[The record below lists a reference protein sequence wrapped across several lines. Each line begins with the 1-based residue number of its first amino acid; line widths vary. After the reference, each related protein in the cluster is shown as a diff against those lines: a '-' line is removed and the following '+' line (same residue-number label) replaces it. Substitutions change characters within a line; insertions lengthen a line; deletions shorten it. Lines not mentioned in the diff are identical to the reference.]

1 MAVVGDVLG
10 GGMTMYTHLI
20 VASVAAAAVWTFQD
34 ARMDATVADTRLAGI
49 EEKLQAQTSGR
60 ATERS
65 ISITYQKALNDAR
78 TREAL
83 LRTDLDRLRTASDSL
98 REQNTHAARQLAA
111 APPAA
116 VIEYATAIGTVFD
129 DCRAAYAGM
138 VEKAD
143 GHASDVRTIT
153 QAWPVITAVP
163 TGLP

>member
-34 ARMDATVADTRLAGI
+34 ARMDATVADTRLAGM
-49 EEKLQAQTSGR
+49 EEKLQAQTQGSANER
-60 ATERS
+60 A
-65 ISITYQKALNDAR
+65 ISKTYIEALNVAR
-78 TREAL
+78 TREAA
-83 LRTDLDRLRTASDSL
+83 LRTDLNRLHAVSDSL
-98 REQNTHAARQLAA
+98 REQNASAARQLAA
-111 APPAA
+111 APPTA
-116 VIEYATAIGTVFD
+116 VIEYATALGTVFD

>member
-1 MAVVGDVLG
+1 MLL
-10 GGMTMYTHLI
+10 YTHMI
-20 VASVAAAAVWTFQD
+20 VAGVAAAAVWTFQD

-83 LRTDLDRLRTASDSL
+83 LRTDLNRLHAVSDSL
-98 REQNTHAARQLAA
+98 REQNANAARQLAA
-111 APPAA
+111 APPTA
-116 VIEYATAIGTVFD
+116 VIEYATALGTVFD

-153 QAWPVITAVP
+153 QAWPVITMAP
-163 TGLP
+163 AAIPSDDCLSGNC